1 MKIGILTFHC
11 AHNYGAVLQAYGLQE
26 YLRSQGHETYIID
39 YRPGYLTRNYKAFNI
54 RFWMASTPREIVY
67 KLRYEPFL
75 WKHRILRGKAF
86 DRFIRNRFDL
96 HPYVR
101 HTNFSDFD
109 AIFLGSDQIWNK
121 TITGQRYDEGFFGG
135 NATCRVIAYAASM
148 GCGTL
153 SDKDRERLRQYL
165 APMTAIGVREESL
178 KELLQPLSAKPV
190 YTTIDPT
197 LLAGTEMFE
206 KIASPPASDRK
217 YVLVYDLSPYKREV
231 LEIARNVAEKIG
243 ARIVELDA
251 YPLTGFSM
259 RYKDQTASPEQYLG
273 YFRHAAF
280 VVTTSFHGTAFSL
293 LFNRPF
299 YTIKQDNPA
308 DLRALSLLEKVG
320 LTDRFIPLGTVP
332 GCNPVRYEKVEQ
344 HLASE
349 VEKSRAFIDD
359 ALSSPIR

>member
-75 WKHRILRGKAF
+75 WKHRILRSKAF

-121 TITGQRYDEGFFGG
+121 TITGQRYDEVFFGG

-148 GCGTL
+148 GGGTL

-178 KELLQPLSAKPV
+178 KELLQPLS
-190 YTTIDPT
+190 D
-197 LLAGTEMFE
+197 
-206 KIASPPASDRK
+206 
-217 YVLVYDLSPYKREV
+217 
-231 LEIARNVAEKIG
+231 
-243 ARIVELDA
+243 
-251 YPLTGFSM
+251 
-259 RYKDQTASPEQYLG
+259 
-273 YFRHAAF
+273 
-280 VVTTSFHGTAFSL
+280 
-293 LFNRPF
+293 
-299 YTIKQDNPA
+299 
-308 DLRALSLLEKVG
+308 
-320 LTDRFIPLGTVP
+320 
-332 GCNPVRYEKVEQ
+332 
-344 HLASE
+344 
-349 VEKSRAFIDD
+349 
-359 ALSSPIR
+359 

>member
-54 RFWMASTPREIVY
+54 RCWMASTPREIVY

-75 WKHRILRGKAF
+75 WKHRILRSKAF

-121 TITGQRYDEGFFGG
+121 TITGQRYDEVFFGR

-148 GCGTL
+148 GRGTL

-197 LLAGTEMFE
+197 LLAGAEMFE

>member
-75 WKHRILRGKAF
+75 WKHRILRSKAF

-121 TITGQRYDEGFFGG
+121 TITGQRYDEVFFGG

-148 GCGTL
+148 GRGTL

-165 APMTAIGVREESL
+165 APMTAIGVREEGVVAAAERQTGL
-178 KELLQPLSAKPV
+178 HNDRPH
-190 YTTIDPT
+190 
-197 LLAGTEMFE
+197 
-206 KIASPPASDRK
+206 ASGR
-217 YVLVYDLSPYKREV
+217 R
-231 LEIARNVAEKIG
+231 RNVRKDRLAPGLRSEIRPRIRLEPLQTRG
-243 ARIVELDA
+243 A
-251 YPLTGFSM
+251 
-259 RYKDQTASPEQYLG
+259 
-273 YFRHAAF
+273 
-280 VVTTSFHGTAFSL
+280 
-293 LFNRPF
+293 
-299 YTIKQDNPA
+299 
-308 DLRALSLLEKVG
+308 
-320 LTDRFIPLGTVP
+320 
-332 GCNPVRYEKVEQ
+332 
-344 HLASE
+344 
-349 VEKSRAFIDD
+349 
-359 ALSSPIR
+359 

>member
-26 YLRSQGHETYIID
+26 YLKSQGHEAFMID
-39 YRPGYLTRNYKAFNI
+39 YRHGYLTRNYRAFNI
-54 RFWMASTPREIVY
+54 RFWIASSPREMGR
-67 KLRYEPFL
+67 KLRYEPLL
-75 WKHRILRGKAF
+75 WKRRIRRGKAF
-86 DRFIRNRFDL
+86 DRFIENRFDL
-96 HPYVR
+96 YPYVR

-121 TITGQRYDEGFFGG
+121 TITGQRYDEVFFGA
-135 NATCRVIAYAASM
+135 NAACKVIAYAASM
-148 GCGTL
+148 GRGAL
-153 SDKDRERLRQYL
+153 SEEDRERLRRYL

-190 YTTIDPT
+190 CTTIDPT
-197 LLAGTEMFE
+197 LLAGAAVFE
-206 KIASPPASDRK
+206 KIALPPASDRK
-217 YVLVYDLSPYKREV
+217 YVLVYDLSPYKCEV
-231 LEIARNVAEKIG
+231 LKIARTVADKIG

-259 RYKDQTASPEQYLG
+259 QNKDQTASPEQYLG

-299 YTIKQDNPA
+299 YTVRQDSPA
-308 DLRALSLLEKVG
+308 DLRALSLLEKAG
-320 LTDRFIPLGTVP
+320 LTDRFIRLGATP
-332 GCNPVRYEKVEQ
+332 ACTPVRYEEVGER
-344 HLASE
+344 LASE

>member
-1 MKIGILTFHC
+1 
-11 AHNYGAVLQAYGLQE
+11 
-26 YLRSQGHETYIID
+26 
-39 YRPGYLTRNYKAFNI
+39 
-54 RFWMASTPREIVY
+54 MASTPREIVY

-75 WKHRILRGKAF
+75 WKHRILRSKAF

-121 TITGQRYDEGFFGG
+121 TITGQRYDEVFFGG

-148 GCGTL
+148 GRGTL

-197 LLAGTEMFE
+197 LLAGAEMFE

-308 DLRALSLLEKVG
+308 DLRVLSLLEKVG

-344 HLASE
+344 RLASE
-349 VEKSRAFIDD
+349 VEKSRTFIDD